1 MSQYFFQLCNR
12 NMFISARILT
22 KQFILPFLL
31 GIKFNLATLLP
42 LVFAALIILS
52 KKALLLGKF
61 ALFLSGIFGFSGLF
75 GLGGLGGFGGGGH
88 HHDNKPHYGGGGYGH
103 HDYNGGS
110 GLSGGYYR
118 DENKM
123 MSESN
128 VEQTT
133 SLIDK
138 FYEYEKKLSHRNNK
152 IYERELDDVVP
163 ENTASTNQNSYR
175 NFAWQTV
182 V

>member
-1 MSQYFFQLCNR
+1 M
-12 NMFISARILT
+12 IL
-22 KQFILPFLL
+22 
-31 GIKFNLATLLP
+31 
-42 LVFAALIILS
+42 LS

-61 ALFLSGIFGFSGLF
+61 ALFLSGLFGFSGLF
-75 GLGGLGGFGGGGH
+75 GLGGLGGFGGFGGGGGH
-88 HHDNKPHYGGGGYGH
+88 HYDNKPHYGGGGGGYGH
-103 HDYNGGS
+103 HDYNGGGS

-123 MSESN
+123 MSDSN

-152 IYERELDDVVP
+152 IYERELDDVP
-163 ENTASTNQNSYR
+163 ETASTNNQNSYR

>member
-1 MSQYFFQLCNR
+1 M
-12 NMFISARILT
+12 
-22 KQFILPFLL
+22 
-31 GIKFNLATLLP
+31 
-42 LVFAALIILS
+42 FAALILLS

-61 ALFLSGIFGFSGLF
+61 ALFLSGLFGFSGLF
-75 GLGGLGGFGGGGH
+75 GLGGLGGFGGFGGGGGH
-88 HHDNKPHYGGGGYGH
+88 HSDHKPHYGGGGYGH

-123 MSESN
+123 MGDGN

-152 IYERELDDVVP
+152 IYERELDDVLP
-163 ENTASTNQNSYR
+163 ESTASSNNQNSYR